1 MLKLYTIHYNNYFNR
16 KVLQESTLTDYLV
29 SAYFTSGHVTSNL
42 SFNEGDGI
50 TTSQIINYKPAGDDY
65 AILVRETTV
74 DNVTTSEI
82 ISRWFI
88 LEDNKQRT
96 GQYDLKLQRD
106 VIVDNFK
113 SLYRAPIF
121 VEKGNIGENDDMI
134 CNSEGMI
141 FNQIKINEE
150 PLKLHQDDTAWI
162 VGYVTKK
169 DLIETEGTTTTVID
183 KIIVSPSDIIGDV
196 YTINEISEDTGV
208 PLGQLVSLLNI
219 DTGTVA
225 NVSHALSNIEVNYGI
240 KTFALLPIDQWIKTK
255 IELDD
260 LLNEVHIHAESPYD
274 WNDPCLYYD
283 YRTTDVSW
291 GSATGEIWGNSI
303 LTTREKEI
311 MISSVQSNTFSQS
324 TYNKLLQFNNKYI
337 IYNNRKYLFSINIVS
352 SQRHEIV
359 VPSSQPQ
366 ASQLMNAYLNYN
378 PEGTEIYNTGHI
390 YIWSNDLTFGIVL
403 SSVEENGIIIPIAS
417 ASSRKDCS
425 GSVCDI
431 FAIPFGAL
439 KVLKEAS
446 TQGELEIDF
455 TCLSDKQ
462 LLFKFASTIAT
473 KLSSQLYDIQLLP
486 FSPAPIGIETQAG
499 YTGFDTSLLTEGE
512 DFDYIYYLDGTTHV
526 KKSFIYWLNNANFT
540 SQITWNQISNNR
552 KIDSQTKMTRLC
564 SPTGNGMFD
573 FNIAKNN
580 GIHNFT
586 LNMTFKPFSP
596 YIQILPNFSGLYGL
610 NFNDYRGLIC
620 SGDFSLSRI
629 EDAWIQFQL
638 NNKNYQNIFNRD
650 VANMDFQFG
659 QQKAKQLL
667 SSGAKIVG
675 GTASGAM
682 AGAKVGGAYGAI
694 AGAVVGAGVSTA
706 TVGIDWQMQEEAR
719 AETKD
724 YAVDKFNFS
733 LGNIQSQPQSLTK
746 VDSFIINSKLFPF
759 IEFYDCT
766 ESEKTALENKI
777 KYNGMTVNRIG
788 TISEFK
794 VAGEEHWFQGQLIR
808 AEIESGNAKMLNA
821 CYNELLK
828 GVYI

>member
-1 MLKLYTIHYNNYFNR
+1 M
-16 KVLQESTLTDYLV
+16 LQESALADYLA
-29 SAYFTSGHVTSNL
+29 SAYFTNGHVTNNV

-74 DNVTTSEI
+74 DNVTASEI
-82 ISRWFI
+82 VSRWFI

-113 SLYRAPIF
+113 SLYKAPIF

-183 KIIVSPSDIIGDV
+183 KIIVSPSDIVGDI
-196 YTINEISEDTGV
+196 YNINDIASSTGI
-208 PLGQLVSLLNI
+208 PLSQLVGLLNI
-219 DTGTVA
+219 DTGTPSNTA
-225 NVSHALSNIEVNYGI
+225 HALNNVEVNYGVEAQI
-240 KTFALLPIDQWIKTK
+240 PFSFDREKLK
-255 IELDD
+255 IELDKS
-260 LLNEVHIHAESPYD
+260 LNESYVDSESVFD
-274 WNDPCLYYD
+274 WNDPCLYF
-283 YRTTDVSW
+283 DVESHTILDLIT
-291 GSATGEIWGNSI
+291 ATAEIWGDSI
-303 LTTREKEI
+303 LTTQEKEI
-311 MISSVQSNTFSQS
+311 MISSVQANTFSQS
-324 TYNKLLQFNNKYI
+324 TYNSLLQFNGKNI
-337 IYNNRKYLFSINIVS
+337 IYNDKKYLLSINIVNN
-352 SQRHEIV
+352 QRHEIII
-359 VPSSQPQ
+359 PSSQTQ
-366 ASQLMNAYLNYN
+366 ASQLMNAYLNYDLDA
-378 PEGTEIYNTGHI
+378 EIYNTGHI
-390 YIWSNDLTFGIVL
+390 YLWSDDLTFGIML
-403 SSVEENGIIIPIAS
+403 SSVEENGIIIPIAD

-439 KVLKEAS
+439 KVLKEGSA
-446 TQGELEIDF
+446 QGELDIDF
-455 TCLSDKQ
+455 TCISDKD

-473 KLSSQLYDIQLLP
+473 KLSAQLYDIQLLP
-486 FSPAPIGIETQAG
+486 YSPAPIGIETQAG
-499 YTGFDTSLLTEGE
+499 YTGFNTSVLDEGI
-512 DFDYIYYLDGTTHV
+512 DFDYIYYLEGDTHI
-526 KKSFIYWLNNANFT
+526 KKSVIYWLSSANLT
-540 SQITWNQISNNR
+540 NQITWNQISNNR
-552 KIDSQTKMTRLC
+552 KIDSQTKMARLC
-564 SPTGNGMFD
+564 SPTGNGIFD
-573 FNIAKNN
+573 FNIAKNK
-580 GIHNFT
+580 GINNFI
-586 LNMTFKPFSP
+586 LNMTFKPYTP
-596 YIQILPNFSGLYGL
+596 YIQVLPNFGGLYGN

-620 SGDFSLSRI
+620 NGDFSLSRV

-650 VANMDFQFG
+650 IQNMDFQFS
-659 QQKAKQLL
+659 QQKAKQILG
-667 SSGAKIVG
+667 SGAKIVG
-675 GTASGAM
+675 GTASGAV

-694 AGAVVGAGVSTA
+694 AGAVVGAGVGTA
-706 TVGIDWQMQEEAR
+706 TAGIDWQMQEEAR
-719 AETKD
+719 AQTKD
-724 YAVDKFNFS
+724 YAIDKFNYS
-733 LGNIQSQPQSLTK
+733 LGNIQAQPQSLTK
-746 VDSFIINSKLFPF
+746 VDSFVINSKMFPF

-766 ESEKTALENKI
+766 EAEKLALENKI

-794 VAGEEHWFQGQLIR
+794 IAGEEHWFQGQLIR